1 MTRCGRL
8 LLTLNFPCFCLE
20 PQGFS
25 DKILPTSAKWNL
37 PTTKSEL
44 VLMRTVTWLF
54 SLHYVIKPVPR
65 LYKGCP
71 QGQDSSGEG
80 IWTPSAFLVP
90 LGGTLKF
97 HGCGSLREGATHQV
111 RPFWILCHLVSAASS
126 YLYGHSLSVVH
137 FPHYTQFT
145 REFNLLINYV

>member
-44 VLMRTVTWLF
+44 VLMRTVTWLL
-54 SLHYVIKPVPR
+54 SNQYP
-65 LYKGCP
+65 GCTKAAHKARIAAVRVF
-71 QGQDSSGEG
+71 GL
-80 IWTPSAFLVP
+80 LVP
-90 LGGTLKF
+90 FL
-97 HGCGSLREGATHQV
+97 SLLEA
-111 RPFWILCHLVSAASS
+111 L
-126 YLYGHSLSVVH
+126 
-137 FPHYTQFT
+137 
-145 REFNLLINYV
+145 